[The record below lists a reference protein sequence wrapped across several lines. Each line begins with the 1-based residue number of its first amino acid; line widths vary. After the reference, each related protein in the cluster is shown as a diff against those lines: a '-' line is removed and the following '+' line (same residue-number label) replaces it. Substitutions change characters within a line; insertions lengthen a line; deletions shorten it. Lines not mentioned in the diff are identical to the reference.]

1 MILVGFYFFS
11 TIVFSYWDELQIR
24 CYFYSSVLLVCYFI
38 FYYFKIKEFK
48 WDINKYLILYYS
60 LFLFCVISFL
70 AGPKFDNDI
79 QLITFFSKVVL
90 IVFIIS
96 NLVKDQRTFMFTL
109 LMISL
114 SSLFLFYFNYEY
126 ILIAGKEGQRLYGTF
141 DQPNELATILIVI
154 IWATLCIFFALK
166 SKWRYLLL
174 INFALSFYMVLLTG
188 SRKGFFAL
196 ILLPFLVFYFH
207 GRIVLRKMSRF
218 NKFFCYSLFLF
229 TIFAVICG
237 IAISP
242 QHKRIKKMVVRLN
255 SNSTT
260 WGRPLHYRSTY
271 RMFMESPVFGKGFN
285 QFRHIAHK
293 YGSPAKKTYSHS
305 TFLELLA
312 NTGIVGL
319 FLYLGAVFYIFY
331 GITKS
336 LNLNLSDRD
345 LVVLRFGQILIILML
360 FCNLFAGMYAHTV
373 FWPLL
378 AAYVG
383 YFRSFEIGKKIEL

>member
-1 MILVGFYFFS
+1 
-11 TIVFSYWDELQIR
+11 
-24 CYFYSSVLLVCYFI
+24 
-38 FYYFKIKEFK
+38 
-48 WDINKYLILYYS
+48 
-60 LFLFCVISFL
+60 
-70 AGPKFDNDI
+70 
-79 QLITFFSKVVL
+79 
-90 IVFIIS
+90 
-96 NLVKDQRTFMFTL
+96 
-109 LMISL
+109 
-114 SSLFLFYFNYEY
+114 
-126 ILIAGKEGQRLYGTF
+126 LIAGKEGQRLFGTF
-141 DQPNELATILIVI
+141 DQPNQLATILIVI
-154 IWATLCIFFALK
+154 IWATVCIFFALK

-174 INFALSFYMVLLTG
+174 INFVLSFYMLLLTG
-188 SRKGFFAL
+188 SRKGFFVL
-196 ILLPFLVFYFH
+196 ILLPVLVFYFH
-207 GRIVLRKMSRF
+207 GRIALRKMSRL

-229 TIFAVICG
+229 TILAVICG

-255 SNSTT
+255 SNSIT

-293 YGSPAKKTYSHS
+293 YGSPTKKKKYSHS

-383 YFRSFEIGKKIEL
+383 YFRSFGIDKKIGL